1 MESTNVSTSSLHKA
15 IAAIAE
21 YLEDEFSP
29 DLFGFL
35 DGGTTLEIMSEAF
48 LQRAASL
55 EKEQLKAQTDIEKE
69 ELKQQRQRADVAADN
84 EVEPTRPHLLIM
96 GYVDNPK
103 KFPKVDNRAFT
114 NARKIYLVTDAN
126 GKCIGIGQNKK
137 FRWKHAPNNQ
147 DVCTQGK

>member
-1 MESTNVSTSSLHKA
+1 MKISGRYRGGLYAGV
-15 IAAIAE
+15 AAC
-21 YLEDEFSP
+21 
-29 DLFGFL
+29 GFL
-35 DGGTTLEIMSEAF
+35 VLIGATHIPADLLQAAQKDS

-114 NARKIYLVTDAN
+114 DARKNYLVTDAN

-137 FRWKHAPNNQ
+137 FRWKHSPNNQ